1 MDALSLDQFEVFVTV
16 VEAGSFSAAARRLNR
31 AQSAVTYAVQKLED
45 QVGAELF
52 DRSAYRPTLSEAGR
66 TLLPQVRRILD
77 DVGHFRA
84 SARQITRG
92 LETEL
97 RVLVG
102 AAIPVALLAP
112 VLGEFRE
119 AFPTVQLR
127 LSVLPFSL
135 GVGRQM
141 LGLSEGEA
149 DIRVLVDLMLPE
161 TLVRKPIA
169 ALGLVTVAA
178 ASHPLAQGREEL
190 DEHAL
195 RDHLQIVLSE
205 PQEAVPGE
213 DRRVVALNTWR
224 VTDPAAQHALIR
236 AGIGWGSLP
245 EPTAAEDLASGRL
258 VRISVERQGAFGQS
272 QRFPIVAAHRQD
284 EPLGPAGRWLFER
297 LGEAQ
302 HRPANLKAQRALSR
316 HAPGGNR

>member
-1 MDALSLDQFEVFVTV
+1 MSMEMDALSLDQFQVFVAV

-31 AQSAVTYAVQKLED
+31 AQSAVTYAVQKLEE

-66 TLLPQVRRILD
+66 TLLPQARRILD

-97 RVLVG
+97 RIVVG
-102 AAIPVALLAP
+102 AAIPIILLAP
-112 VLGEFRE
+112 ALGDFRE

-127 LSVLPFSL
+127 LSVLPFSM

-141 LGLSEGEA
+141 PGLSPGEA
-149 DIRVLVDLMLPE
+149 DIRILFDLMLPE
-161 TLVRKPIA
+161 TLASTAIA
-169 ALGLVTVAA
+169 GFDLVSVAA
-178 ASHPLAQGREEL
+178 AFHPLALREGRL
-190 DEHAL
+190 DEFVL

-213 DRRVVALNTWR
+213 DRRVAALNTWR
-224 VTDPAAQHALIR
+224 VTDPSAQHVLIR

-245 EPTAAEDLASGRL
+245 RAVVAEDLASGRL
-258 VRISVERQGAFGQS
+258 VHLERGT
-272 QRFPIVAAHRQD
+272 RFEPQTKVAIVAVHRLD
-284 EPLGPAGRWLFER
+284 EPLGPAGKWLFER
-297 LGEAQ
+297 LGALNQ
-302 HRPANLKAQRALSR
+302 HDLS
-316 HAPGGNR
+316 G

>member
-31 AQSAVTYAVQKLED
+31 AQSAITYAVQKLEE

-97 RVLVG
+97 RIVVA
-102 AAIPVALLAP
+102 AAIPIDMIAPALAA
-112 VLGEFRE
+112 FRE

-127 LSVLPFSL
+127 LSVLPFSM

-141 LGLSEGEA
+141 PGLSEGEA

-169 ALGLVTVAA
+169 ELGLVTVAA
-178 ASHPLAQGREEL
+178 APHPLAHKREEL

-205 PQEAVPGE
+205 PREAVPGE
-213 DRRVVALNTWR
+213 DRRVAALNTWR

-236 AGIGWGSLP
+236 AAIGWGSLP
-245 EPTAAEDLASGRL
+245 EPAAAEDIASGRL
-258 VRISVERQGAFGQS
+258 VRLSVKRRGTSGQS
-272 QRFPIVAAHRQD
+272 PQFPIVAAHRQD
-284 EPLGPAGRWLFER
+284 EPLGLAGRWLFER
-297 LGEAQ
+297 LGKTQ
-302 HRPANLKAQRALSR
+302 GP
-316 HAPGGNR
+316 PVDP

>member
-1 MDALSLDQFEVFVTV
+1 MKMDALSLDQFEVFVTV

-31 AQSAVTYAVQKLED
+31 AQSAITYAVQKLEE

-102 AAIPVALLAP
+102 AAIPMQLLAP
-112 VLGEFRE
+112 ALSDFRE

-127 LSVLPFSL
+127 LSVLPFSMAA
-135 GVGRQM
+135 GRQM
-141 LGLSEGEA
+141 PGLSPGEA
-149 DIRVLVDLMLPE
+149 DIRILPDLLLPE
-161 TLVRKPIA
+161 TLAR
-169 ALGLVTVAA
+169 ALVAEIDLVTVAA
-178 ASHPLAQGREEL
+178 ASHPLAKMHEGL
-190 DEHAL
+190 DEHTL

-205 PQEAVPGE
+205 VREAVQGE

-224 VTDPAAQHALIR
+224 VTDPGAQHALIR

-245 EPTAAEDLASGRL
+245 EPAAAEDLASGRL
-258 VRISVERQGAFGQS
+258 VRLARERESASGFSRQVA
-272 QRFPIVAAHRQD
+272 IVAVHRQD

-297 LGEAQ
+297 LGAA
-302 HRPANLKAQRALSR
+302 R
-316 HAPGGNR
+316 